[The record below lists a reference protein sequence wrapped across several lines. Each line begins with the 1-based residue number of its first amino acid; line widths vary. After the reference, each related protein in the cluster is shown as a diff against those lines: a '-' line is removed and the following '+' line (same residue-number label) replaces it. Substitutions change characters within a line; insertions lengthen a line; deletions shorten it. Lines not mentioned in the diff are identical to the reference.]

1 MPQRVLITKGNPTPG
16 DRHVN
21 GPMTQFSEAYIQAAE
36 GFVARRV
43 FPEIFVEKKSDVY
56 FKYSM
61 ADFYRDEMKKRAPR
75 TEAAEIGYRL
85 TTGTYDCEKW
95 AAKTLISDD
104 ERANNDAPLN
114 PDVDAS
120 EFLAQVALI
129 RRERDWATNFFAGSV
144 WTGDQTGVASS
155 PTTNQFLQWNDVDA
169 DPVND
174 ISAQQAVILK
184 RTGYKPNKFVCGFE
198 TWLEIK
204 NNPTVRALI
213 SGAASPTTPAIVTK
227 NAFAAMIECDEIL
240 VMEGVYNS
248 ALEGLAASNAFI
260 GGKSALL
267 VYAPRTASL
276 RQPSGGYSMIWRA
289 FGNGVSPSGARIKKY
304 REEGKESDVV
314 EIQAAFDHVQ
324 VAADLGV
331 YFASAVA

>member
-1 MPQRVLITKGNPTPG
+1 MNRVLITKGNPTPG

-21 GPMTQFSEAYIQAAE
+21 GPMTQFSEAFIQRAE

-61 ADFYRDEMKKRAPR
+61 ADFFRDQMQKRAPR

-114 PDVDAS
+114 PDIDAS
-120 EFLAQVALI
+120 EFLGQVALI
-129 RRERDWATNFFAGSV
+129 RRERDWATDFFTTSV
-144 WTGDQTGVASS
+144 WTGDQTGTAGTPGS
-155 PTTNQFLQWNDVDA
+155 NEFLQWNDVDS

-174 ISAQQAVILK
+174 ISAQQAVVLK

-213 SGAASPTTPAIVTK
+213 SGAATPTTPAIVTK
-227 NAFAAMIECDEIL
+227 QAFAAMIEVDEVL

-267 VYAPRTASL
+267 VYAPKAASL
-276 RQPSGGYSMIWRA
+276 RQISGGYTMIWRA

-304 REEGKESDVV
+304 RNEDKESDTV
-314 EIQAAFDHVQ
+314 EIQTAFDHVKTC
-324 VAADLGV
+324 ADAGV
-331 YFASAVA
+331 FFTTAVA